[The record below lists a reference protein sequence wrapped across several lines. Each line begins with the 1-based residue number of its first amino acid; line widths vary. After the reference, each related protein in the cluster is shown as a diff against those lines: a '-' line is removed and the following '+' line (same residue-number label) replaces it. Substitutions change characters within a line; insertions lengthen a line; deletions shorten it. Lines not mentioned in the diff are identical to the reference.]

1 MATLIEQV
9 RRITSTQSDDYFSD
23 DYILTLLNRSKN
35 HIIELAIDLER
46 RLGSS
51 FRFLDSLRVTQTVNF
66 GSFSSFSSFYTTST
80 TIPSDMDDYISLEV
94 DTLTLKEAKSLYEVN
109 YANAVPTPQEG
120 YFLMYGNAFE
130 FFLDVNTYTS
140 FVLRYIQNNT
150 PIVSSDSTISDL
162 NTGAETAVVYYTA
175 YLLALGDES
184 IDENKFLNTFNQLFR
199 DLQ

>member
-9 RRITSTQSDDYFSD
+9 RRITSTESDDYFSD
-23 DYILTLLNRSKN
+23 DYVLKLLNRSKN

-80 TIPSDMDDYISLEV
+80 TIPSDMDDYISLEIG
-94 DTLTLKEAKSLYEVN
+94 TLTLKEAKSLYEVN
-109 YANAVPTPQEG
+109 YANAIPSAQEG
-120 YFLMYGNAFE
+120 YFLIYGDSFE
-130 FFLDVNTYTS
+130 FFLDVNTYSS

-150 PIVSSDSTISDL
+150 PIINTDSTISDL
-162 NTGAETAVVYYTA
+162 NTKAETAVVYYTA
-175 YLLALGDES
+175 YLLALSDES